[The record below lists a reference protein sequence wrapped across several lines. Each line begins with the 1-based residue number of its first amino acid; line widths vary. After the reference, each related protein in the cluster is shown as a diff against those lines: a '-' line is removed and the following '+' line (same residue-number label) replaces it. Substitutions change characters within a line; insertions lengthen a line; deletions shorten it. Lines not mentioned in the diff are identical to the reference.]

1 MLLTRGVRDEGD
13 ECDESFPECT
23 ALQGITRSFVII
35 WDYRYKNRSNFRVSR
50 PPKLWKAGKVQRTH
64 WRTALLTGS
73 PMFFQ
78 GQVSK
83 MFTFGNIQVVIVAC
97 SLPCYQYCTL
107 DIISYHPQ
115 QNQYTHIYIYVYILH
130 IHTKG
135 VGMGVLHLVH
145 PFARGLVSDG
155 QDVVLL
161 PDVSVSRATR
171 RMQCDATGQYPT
183 VSVHGNIEYL
193 HIITY

>member
-1 MLLTRGVRDEGD
+1 MLLTRVVRDEGD

-64 WRTALLTGS
+64 WRTVLLTGS

-135 VGMGVLHLVH
+135 VGMGVLHVTK
-145 PFARGLVSDG
+145 
-155 QDVVLL
+155 LL
-161 PDVSVSRATR
+161 SAFSPSICKRPCLR
-171 RMQCDATGQYPT
+171 RPRCGAAPRCLRFKSHQEDAMWCNGSIPH
-183 VSVHGNIEYL
+183 SL
-193 HIITY
+193 SAW

>member
-1 MLLTRGVRDEGD
+1 MLLTRVVRDEGD

-64 WRTALLTGS
+64 WRTVLLTGS

-115 QNQYTHIYIYVYILH
+115 QNQYTHIYIC
-130 IHTKG
+130 IH
-135 VGMGVLHLVH
+135 
-145 PFARGLVSDG
+145 
-155 QDVVLL
+155 
-161 PDVSVSRATR
+161 
-171 RMQCDATGQYPT
+171 
-183 VSVHGNIEYL
+183 
-193 HIITY
+193 ITYTYQGCGNGGTACYETP